1 MDSTKTL
8 VQDVSR
14 RNRLSEEAVTILLR
28 ALESSGYTMA
38 QFNHSELGGMGQWSA
53 GMIMIGD
60 LSNSDLKGRVER
72 ACSELAEGMRGAS
85 NSTGSSGLPSIIAS
99 TIPSGN
105 VESNN
110 RNWWPE
116 TFGTVSS
123 SGSQNGCD
131 YVYSRATNR
140 LAIRR
145 GSELTIYDTGKH
157 EIYGVAQQQG
167 SSSSLEFQSQLGT
180 ITAGELL
187 RIE

>member
-1 MDSTKTL
+1 MP
-8 VQDVSR
+8 
-14 RNRLSEEAVTILLR
+14 
-28 ALESSGYTMA
+28 
-38 QFNHSELGGMGQWSA
+38 SA
-53 GMIMIGD
+53 
-60 LSNSDLKGRVER
+60 N
-72 ACSELAEGMRGAS
+72 A
-85 NSTGSSGLPSIIAS
+85 
-99 TIPSGN
+99 
-105 VESNN
+105 ESNN

-167 SSSSLEFQSQLGT
+167 SSTSLEFKSQLGT
-180 ITAGELL
+180 ITASELL

>member
-53 GMIMIGD
+53 GMVMIGD
-60 LSNSDLKGRVER
+60 LSNAELKGRVER
-72 ACSELAEGMRGAS
+72 ACSELAEGMKGARK
-85 NSTGSSGLPSIIAS
+85 STGSSGLP
-99 TIPSGN
+99 TIMPSAN
-105 VESNN
+105 AESNN

-167 SSSSLEFQSQLGT
+167 SSTSLEFKSQLGT
-180 ITAGELL
+180 ITASELL